1 VPERADTRGLLVWLR
16 HQTGGFDRESLQWL
30 LATLGVIA
38 SVTGVF
44 QFILPSTSF
53 WLGAWAILLM
63 AGVGSAVGVTFR
75 LVRRSITAVDPS
87 AHWRIHI
94 SSGNVLHGRP
104 AVITTDTRRSFRPGD
119 VSPGSLIGQ
128 YLNSLEGQEA
138 RDTIAALTRLSEQG
152 PVEAGE
158 VHLMDPKAPGETIWL
173 LACGTP
179 SDDGTVTT
187 WSHVKRR
194 GERARASRAAPRS
207 PRRSAR
213 LADAR
218 ASPRRARRSRERG

>member
-38 SVTGVF
+38 SVAGVF

-53 WLGAWAILLM
+53 WLAPWAILLM
-63 AGVGSAVGVTFR
+63 AGVGSAVGMTFR

-94 SSGNVLHGRP
+94 SSGNVLHDRP
-104 AVITTDTRRSFRPGD
+104 AVITTDTRRSFPPGD

-138 RDTIAALTRLSEQG
+138 RDTIALS
-152 PVEAGE
+152 
-158 VHLMDPKAPGETIWL
+158 PG
-173 LACGTP
+173 
-179 SDDGTVTT
+179 
-187 WSHVKRR
+187 
-194 GERARASRAAPRS
+194 
-207 PRRSAR
+207 
-213 LADAR
+213 
-218 ASPRRARRSRERG
+218 

>member
-1 VPERADTRGLLVWLR
+1 
-16 HQTGGFDRESLQWL
+16 
-30 LATLGVIA
+30 
-38 SVTGVF
+38 
-44 QFILPSTSF
+44 
-53 WLGAWAILLM
+53 M

-119 VSPGSLIGQ
+119 VSRGSLIGQ

-152 PVEAGE
+152 PGRGGRDRHA
-158 VHLMDPKAPGETIWL
+158 
-173 LACGTP
+173 
-179 SDDGTVTT
+179 
-187 WSHVKRR
+187 R
-194 GERARASRAAPRS
+194 GERRGCDWRTQTPLPGSDRVGARA
-207 PRRSAR
+207 
-213 LADAR
+213 
-218 ASPRRARRSRERG
+218 RARC